1 MKLVVYYP
9 DESFLERAE
18 EAWQRFVEQVQPPPV
33 EVTDIYWGPAPQP
46 PADAMAE
53 AEVVQDL
60 PDDPRLI
67 LRLSAQFFR
76 LNPSSQMVTLLHETI
91 RMSLELTGKR
101 VQRADDLS
109 QGHFQGKT
117 RSERAFETQRIQL
130 ARGLYLF
137 PDEVVAEKHL
147 QQDYPAFA
155 ADRVG
160 HYNDV
165 QGRASQ
171 NRDYEAAEPGLEWP
185 AALWFWL
192 RNKLGV
198 LIATTD
204 ELGTAFGDRAAFFDA
219 RLQDLLPS
227 DQYRR
232 VTGLGRRLLTAGSD
246 SPSLDEEAAGE
257 LFRLVV
263 EVTYHRPPR

>member
-9 DESFLERAE
+9 DESFLKRAE

-33 EVTDIYWGPAPQP
+33 EVTDIYWGQAPQP
-46 PADAMAE
+46 LADAIAE
-53 AEVVQDL
+53 AEAVQDL
-60 PDDPRLI
+60 PGEPRLI

-76 LNPSSQMVTLLHETI
+76 LNPSSQLVTLLHETI

-101 VQRADDLS
+101 IQRADDLS
-109 QGHFQGKT
+109 KGHFQGKT
-117 RSERAFETQRIQL
+117 RSEQAFETQRIQL

-137 PDEVVAEKHL
+137 PDEVMAEKHL
-147 QQDYPAFA
+147 QQDYPALA

-160 HYNDV
+160 HYNDI
-165 QGRASQ
+165 QERASED
-171 NRDYEAAEPGLEWP
+171 RDYETAEPGLERP

-192 RNKLGV
+192 RNRLGA

-204 ELGTAFGDRAAFFDA
+204 ELGTAFGDRVAFFDA
-219 RLQDLLPS
+219 RLRDLLPG
-227 DQYRR
+227 DQHRR
-232 VTGLGRRLLTAGSD
+232 VTGLGRRLLAAGSG
-246 SPSLDEEAAGE
+246 SPSVDEEAAGE

-263 EVTYHRPPR
+263 EIAYPPPAR